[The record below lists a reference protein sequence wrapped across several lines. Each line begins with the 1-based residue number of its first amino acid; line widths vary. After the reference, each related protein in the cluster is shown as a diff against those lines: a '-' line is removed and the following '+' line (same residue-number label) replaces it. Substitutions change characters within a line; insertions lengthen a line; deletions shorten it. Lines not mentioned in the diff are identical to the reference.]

1 MNNSLIKKYRPQMIL
16 LLIIVIE
23 ALIMMGLVQ
32 HRNYIVKKQQQ
43 ETAGGQKTTTATA
56 PVQEDN
62 TTESE
67 SKNEEITTLADIP
80 SRDKNAGENAYAKD
94 GVRIVCL
101 DPALGGYEKGNT
113 SKTAAGMTESEYN
126 LEFAQ
131 LIKSELN
138 SQNVVV
144 YMTREENK
152 YVEDTDRSELA
163 NNVYADLMV
172 TLTRNSYN
180 GIDDR
185 SGMTV
190 WVHRKRPKTS
200 DAAARLILRELENAG
215 AEVNTVDAG
224 TAKSTEEDYYTN
236 SQCIGPSLVLGMGSV
251 LNNSDIKDYEKNKE
265 VYAKA
270 VAQAIVSWLDNQGL

>member
-1 MNNSLIKKYRPQMIL
+1 MSNSLMKKYRPQMIL
-16 LLIIVIE
+16 FLIIVIE
-23 ALIMMGLVQ
+23 ALIMIGLVQ
-32 HRNYIVKKQQQ
+32 HRNYIVKKQEEEAASAQGTTPPAPAQQ
-43 ETAGGQKTTTATA
+43 NETTDGGPK
-56 PVQEDN
+56 QE
-62 TTESE
+62 EL
-67 SKNEEITTLADIP
+67 TTLANVP
-80 SRDKNAGENAYAKD
+80 VRDKNTPENAYAKD

-113 SKTAAGMTESEYN
+113 SQTPAGMTESEYN
-126 LEFAQ
+126 LEFAKM
-131 LIKSELN
+131 IKNELN

-152 YVEDTDRSELA
+152 YVEDTERSALA

-180 GIDDR
+180 GVDER

-200 DAAARLILRELENAG
+200 DAAARLILHELEAAG
-215 AEVNTVDAG
+215 AEINTVDAG

-251 LNNSDIKDYEKNKE
+251 LNRSDIRDYEENKE
-265 VYAKA
+265 AYAKA
-270 VAQAIVSWLDNQGL
+270 VAQAIVQWLDNQGL

>member
-1 MNNSLIKKYRPQMIL
+1 MSNSLIKKYRPQMIL

-23 ALIMMGLVQ
+23 ALIMIGLVQ
-32 HRNYIVKKQQQ
+32 HRNYIVKKQQ
-43 ETAGGQKTTTATA
+43 EEANNGQNTTTTASA
-56 PVQEDN
+56 QENDTTDN
-62 TTESE
+62 EI
-67 SKNEEITTLADIP
+67 KNEEVTTLADIP
-80 SRDKNAGENAYAKD
+80 PRDKSAGENAYAKD

-144 YMTREENK
+144 YMTREENE

-163 NNVYADLMV
+163 NNVYADIMV
-172 TLTRNSYN
+172 TLTRDSYN

-185 SGMTV
+185 SGITA

-200 DAAARLILRELENAG
+200 DAAARLILRELENSG
-215 AEVNTVDAG
+215 AEINTVDAG
-224 TAKSTEEDYYTN
+224 TAKSTDDDYYTN

-251 LNNSDIKDYEKNKE
+251 LNNSDIKDYEENKE
-265 VYAKA
+265 IYAKA
-270 VAQAIVSWLDNQGL
+270 VAQAIVNWMDNQGL